1 MTDKISSFSERYL
14 EKRFLDCF
22 HITHIHVLG
31 GVDVPFGGYFADISN
46 PIWRTARYFV
56 LISLLISKSL
66 TLNDKLESV
75 YVDLEYAN

>member
-14 EKRFLDCF
+14 EKRLLDCF

-56 LISLLISKSL
+56 
-66 TLNDKLESV
+66 
-75 YVDLEYAN
+75 